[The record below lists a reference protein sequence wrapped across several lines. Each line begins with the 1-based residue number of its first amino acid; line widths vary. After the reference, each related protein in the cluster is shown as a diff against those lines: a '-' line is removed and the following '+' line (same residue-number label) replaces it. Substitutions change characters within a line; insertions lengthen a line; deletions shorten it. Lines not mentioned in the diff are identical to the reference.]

1 MTPDKKR
8 AILEAAARARG
19 LRKDDSPCNGGGEGN
34 TGFDLLGNLVLDWY
48 DMEVWNSLTNPGDT
62 SAMCA
67 VLDIDTY
74 WFPKKNLVLCCRDG
88 ARTRY
93 QHDEKHDGTPEGKE
107 AAQRLAATM
116 VAAKIGGYVD
126 E

>member
-8 AILEAAARARG
+8 AILEAAAKACG
-19 LRKDDSPCNGGGEGN
+19 IDGEYKTLHYFDGEE
-34 TGFDLLGNLVLDWY
+34 TGICSINHPT
-48 DMEVWNSLTNPGDT
+48 WNPIDNPPDT
-62 SAMCA
+62 ANMCA
-67 VLDIDTY
+67 KLDIDTY

-107 AAQRLAATM
+107 SAWRLAATM
-116 VAAKIGGYVD
+116 VAAKTGGYT

>member
-8 AILEAAARARG
+8 AILEAAARACG
-19 LRKDDSPCNGGGEGN
+19 LPKHVDGM
-34 TGFDLLGNLVLDWY
+34 GFEQPY
-48 DMEVWNSLTNPGDT
+48 PYKWNPIDNPLDT

-74 WFPKKNLVLCCRDG
+74 WFPKKNLCFVAEMVRGLDTSTMKNTT
-88 ARTRY
+88 A
-93 QHDEKHDGTPEGKE
+93 PPKE
-107 AAQRLAATM
+107 RNPLGDSRQPWWRQRLED
-116 VAAKIGGYVD
+116 K

>member
-8 AILEAAARARG
+8 AILEAAAKACGIEGRY
-19 LRKDDSPCNGGGEGN
+19 NGITEVIYLADGSGGERRWWN
-34 TGFDLLGNLVLDWY
+34 PIY
-48 DMEVWNSLTNPGDT
+48 NSLDT

-107 AAQRLAATM
+107 AAWRLAATM
-116 VAAKIGGYVD
+116 VAAKIGGYED
-126 E
+126 

>member
-1 MTPDKKR
+1 MTPDNKR
-8 AILEAAARARG
+8 AILEAAAKACG
-19 LRKDDSPCNGGGEGN
+19 IDGIWQEGYGVFIKGNYTLNPGERPKFFN
-34 TGFDLLGNLVLDWY
+34 PID
-48 DMEVWNSLTNPGDT
+48 NSLDT

-93 QHDEKHDGTPEGKE
+93 HHDEKHDGTPEGKE

-116 VAAKIGGYVD
+116 VAAKFGGYS

>member
-1 MTPDKKR
+1 MTPDNKR
-8 AILEAAARARG
+8 AILEAAAKA
-19 LRKDDSPCNGGGEGN
+19 CGEKRSRN
-34 TGFDLLGNLVLDWY
+34 IHTGRLAKPAFNPID
-48 DMEVWNSLTNPGDT
+48 NSLDT

-107 AAQRLAATM
+107 AAQRLAASM
-116 VAAKIGGYVD
+116 VAAKTGGYT

>member
-8 AILEAAARARG
+8 AILEAAARACG
-19 LRKDDSPCNGGGEGN
+19 LPKHVDGM
-34 TGFDLLGNLVLDWY
+34 GFEQPY
-48 DMEVWNSLTNPGDT
+48 PYKWNPIDNPLDT

-107 AAQRLAATM
+107 SAWRLAATM
-116 VAAKIGGYVD
+116 VAAKTGG
-126 E
+126 

>member
-8 AILEAAARARG
+8 AILEATARACG
-19 LRKDDSPCNGGGEGN
+19 LPKHVDGM
-34 TGFDLLGNLVLDWY
+34 GFEQPHHY
-48 DMEVWNSLTNPGDT
+48 KWNPIYNSADT
-62 SAMCA
+62 ANMCA
-67 VLDIDTY
+67 KLDIDTY

-107 AAQRLAATM
+107 AAWRLAASM
-116 VAAKIGGYVD
+116 VAAKVGGYTD
-126 E
+126 DI

>member
-1 MTPDKKR
+1 MTNNEIISFASK
-8 AILEAAARARG
+8 AM
-19 LRKDDSPCNGGGEGN
+19 GN
-34 TGFDLLGNLVLDWY
+34 VQDNFDPVS
-48 DMEVWNSLTNPGDT
+48 NSLDT

-67 VLDIDTY
+67 KLDIDTY

-107 AAQRLAATM
+107 AAWRLAAST
-116 VAAKIGGYVD
+116 VAAKVGGYC

>member
-1 MTPDKKR
+1 MTPDQKR
-8 AILEAAARARG
+8 KILEAAARACG
-19 LRKDDSPCNGGGEGN
+19 LPKHVDGM
-34 TGFDLLGNLVLDWY
+34 GFEQPYPYKWNPID
-48 DMEVWNSLTNPGDT
+48 NSLDT

-93 QHDEKHDGTPEGKE
+93 HHDEKHDGTPEGKE
-107 AAQRLAATM
+107 AAQRLAASI
-116 VAAKIGGYVD
+116 VAAKIGGYT

>member
-8 AILEAAARARG
+8 AILEAAAKA
-19 LRKDDSPCNGGGEGN
+19 CGEMRIRN
-34 TGFDLLGNLVLDWY
+34 IHTGRLSRPAFNPID
-48 DMEVWNSLTNPGDT
+48 NSLDT

-67 VLDIDTY
+67 RLDIDTY

-116 VAAKIGGYVD
+116 VAAKFGGYT